1 MPSLS
6 RTELVGPASEDRS
19 DLVRLPK
26 LRLHSEEELLLGSGD
41 QLLGAV
47 LVLVRSRLVLPA
59 LLGPAALLQ
68 TDLSLSGLQDLLSLC
83 LPLKHLDKKQLLV
96 NSGHVPGLWTNQ
108 TLIWTTRT
116 SPMLLR
122 TLGSHSGDEALLV
135 LLEAGQSRTHVQQ
148 RGHALPR
155 AARQQA
161 STVLNP
167 QAVEDVLAH
176 LRTGP
181 TGEDIS
187 FDDGG
192 DKTVLTGTSPT
203 LMLRV
208 GSLCLSRMSQTS
220 RTPSVFT
227 VKKTAGLTGLQQAS
241 ISRDVWYLNHQQV
254 RLEL

>member
-1 MPSLS
+1 MILQLRVRGHRPGPIGSGCCFSHVFLLKREEADLPSLS

-26 LRLHSEEELLLGSGD
+26 LRLHGEEELLLGSGD

-68 TDLSLSGLQDLLSLC
+68 TDLSLSGLQDLLSLR
-83 LPLKHLDKKQLLV
+83 LPLKHLDRKQLLV
-96 NSGHVPGLWTNQ
+96 NSGHVPGRWMKQ

-116 SPMLLR
+116 SLMLLR

-155 AARQQA
+155 ATRQQA

-181 TGEDIS
+181 AGEDTS

-192 DKTVLTGTSPT
+192 D
-203 LMLRV
+203 R
-208 GSLCLSRMSQTS
+208 R
-220 RTPSVFT
+220 F
-227 VKKTAGLTGLQQAS
+227 
-241 ISRDVWYLNHQQV
+241 
-254 RLEL
+254 